1 MVRGA
6 NREVEPVDGQG
17 EAKMG
22 SEQVKTTGTFT
33 DRATK
38 KYEIMIFFSYRYSK
52 VTGAIREFIEVFMVV
67 VSEWERDKR
76 RGEEE
81 NGVLSVV
88 WVSPE
93 VAIVMADGRAAKE
106 GKQTKALAMPLIEV
120 N

>member
-1 MVRGA
+1 MNIDSGKSVHIAVTSKFCLLHRSSLVGA
-6 NREVEPVDGQG
+6 VQ
-17 EAKMG
+17 
-22 SEQVKTTGTFT
+22 QQ
-33 DRATK
+33 
-38 KYEIMIFFSYRYSK
+38 
-52 VTGAIREFIEVFMVV
+52 
-67 VSEWERDKR
+67 EWERDKR

-81 NGVLSVV
+81 NGVLLVV